1 MINKNTTAFRTTKL
15 NFQSKCKYIFPQDY
29 MQTDSVIQLHKS
41 NQNIRETNFI
51 TKVKFET

>member
-41 NQNIRETNFI
+41 NQNIRETNFM

>member
-15 NFQSKCKYIFPQDY
+15 NFQSQCKYIFPQGY
-29 MQTDSVIQLHKS
+29 MQTDSVIQLRKS
-41 NQNIRETNFI
+41 NQNIRETNFM